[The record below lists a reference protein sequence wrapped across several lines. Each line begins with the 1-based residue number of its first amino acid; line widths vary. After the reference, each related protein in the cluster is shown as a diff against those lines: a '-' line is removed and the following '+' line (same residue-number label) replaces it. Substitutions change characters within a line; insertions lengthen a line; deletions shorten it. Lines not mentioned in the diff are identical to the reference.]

1 MWYLPNLMSLLCRGG
16 NAARHDRRSRLVLLS
31 VVNGR
36 DVMPAVVFARMSAKL
51 LHSLF
56 GGFALF
62 CLYWSFKLPDS
73 PLVHRLLEH
82 AALWGRLAATILFCQ
97 LRYLEGPK
105 AGSGSLAMRPVIA
118 RYRRAIH
125 RRQGPGR

>member
-1 MWYLPNLMSLLCRGG
+1 
-16 NAARHDRRSRLVLLS
+16 
-31 VVNGR
+31 
-36 DVMPAVVFARMSAKL
+36 MPAIIFARMSAKL

-82 AALWGRLAATILFCQ
+82 AALWGSLGAAILFCQ
-97 LRYLEGPK
+97 LRYLDDPK
-105 AGSGSLAMRPVIA
+105 AGSGGLPIRLVIA
-118 RYRRAIH
+118 RCRRAIH
-125 RRQGPGR
+125 RRK